1 MTQNCRKWIRHASPE
16 HALASP
22 SNLFRRWCLLP
33 SKGALLLS
41 SSVFHSTFFQKL
53 NDLLNITED
62 SVIHSMFF
70 QKSNVLLNIKANPT
84 RRSDFCSVFSNNQRE
99 YQNVP
104 QQPANQTKTQTKT
117 TPGNQPGAVFLQQ
130 TYLFQAKNYLST
142 LFKVP
147 INTGVLSVMSTI
159 AYANDLSQ
167 KTSFV
172 S

>member
-84 RRSDFCSVFSNNQRE
+84 RRSDIRSIFLINQRE
-99 YQNVP
+99 YQNIT
-104 QQPANQTKTQTKT
+104 QQPTSQPNKNTNQDHPGQSTRGGLPT
-117 TPGNQPGAVFLQQ
+117 TNLLIPSKEL
-130 TYLFQAKNYLST
+130 LF
-142 LFKVP
+142 
-147 INTGVLSVMSTI
+147 
-159 AYANDLSQ
+159 YAIQSSNKYRSIICHVHDRICE
-167 KTSFV
+167 
-172 S
+172 

>member
-84 RRSDFCSVFSNNQRE
+84 RRSDFCSIFLKNQSE
-99 YQNVP
+99 YQNIT

-117 TPGNQPGAVFLQQ
+117 APGINPGRSSYNKLTYSKQRI
-130 TYLFQAKNYLST
+130 TYLHYSKFQ
-142 LFKVP
+142 
-147 INTGVLSVMSTI
+147 
-159 AYANDLSQ
+159 
-167 KTSFV
+167 
-172 S
+172 